1 MQFVVFEKIYSTYL
15 FQIAKKAK
23 EMKSRQRKLKKGK
36 LYLKLV
42 GTGLLEGS
50 IQGDYFDPLMKILI
64 SQTFCEMLRDA
75 RRDVTKPCNWR
86 SLPKAGETHHRRPM
100 GYENNV
106 TALLNLL
113 KKIFKYR
120 YSSVLRVPEAMWTSY
135 AIEDLGLKILC
146 KRFLFFIIRFLTV
159 KTTHASLF
167 NIFFFI
173 YCSRNR

>member
-1 MQFVVFEKIYSTYL
+1 
-15 FQIAKKAK
+15 
-23 EMKSRQRKLKKGK
+23 MKSGQRKLRKGK
-36 LYLKLV
+36 LYLKLFW
-42 GTGLLEGS
+42 TGPPWRFYSGWL
-50 IQGDYFDPLMKILI
+50 FWPLMKILI

-86 SLPKAGETHHRRPM
+86 SLPKAGETHHGRLM

-135 AIEDLGLKILC
+135 AIEDLGLKILG
-146 KRFLFFIIRFLTV
+146 KRLLFFIIRFLTV